1 LHGEKAQ
8 GKWVEKK
15 IRSKKKNKRKKKK
28 KGRQELSQLSEI
40 TARHQNSP
48 LPEAKRVSLTRH
60 GSVM

>member
-15 IRSKKKNKRKKKK
+15 IRSKKKTKEKK